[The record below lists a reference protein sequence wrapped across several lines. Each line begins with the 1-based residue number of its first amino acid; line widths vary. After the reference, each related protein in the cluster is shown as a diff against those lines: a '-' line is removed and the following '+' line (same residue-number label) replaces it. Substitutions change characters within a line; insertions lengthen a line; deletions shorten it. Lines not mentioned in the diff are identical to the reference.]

1 MDKTKV
7 VAEGILEGSKMYFRK
22 IDTKEKRGKIIFLNF
37 IKKLKSLKFN
47 QTF

>member
-22 IDTKEKRGKIIFLNF
+22 VNLKEINFLKICKK
-37 IKKLKSLKFN
+37 IKKSDK
-47 QTF
+47 